1 MTKYKQ
7 LGQEQ
12 GYVIG
17 GLLNVGKTQDDT
29 TTAVGCHKSLTTKE
43 FIIARSA
50 FIQLNAFNLTIL
62 FGHFSPVVKEVF
74 YP

>member
-17 GLLNVGKTQDDT
+17 RLLNVGKTQDDT
-29 TTAVGCHKSLTTKE
+29 TTAVGCHKSLTT
-43 FIIARSA
+43 
-50 FIQLNAFNLTIL
+50 
-62 FGHFSPVVKEVF
+62 
-74 YP
+74 